1 MVEMDKIV
9 SLCKRGG
16 FIFQPSEMYGGTG
29 SCWDY
34 GPLGVELKNN
44 IKRAWWRD
52 NVQLRSDMVGLDA
65 AILMHPLVWKA
76 SGHLDHFTDPM
87 VDCRACQRRFRA
99 DQIDEEVW
107 VHFCEATKGNKF
119 NIPGGE
125 ACKHCGKKRTLCP
138 ACGKGELTEPRQFN
152 LMFKTFMGPVEE
164 DAAVAYLRPETA
176 QGIFVNFDNV
186 LQAMRLKL
194 PFGIAQ
200 IGKSFRHEITPGNFT
215 FRTREFE
222 QMEIEFFVMRGTDE
236 EWHQRWIDE
245 RFAWYPKYGLRK
257 ENIRLREHEKDELA
271 HYAKRTADI
280 EYLFPMGW
288 SELEG
293 IANRTDFDLKQHAQF
308 SGKSLDYFDEET
320 KQKIIPYVIEP
331 SAGADRGTLAFLV
344 DAYREEEVKGEK
356 RVVLK
361 FHPELA
367 PIKIA
372 VLPLLKKNSRIVETA
387 KKLCVDLRKRW
398 HSVYDDTASIGR
410 LYRRQDEVGTRF
422 WVTVDGQTA
431 GDDKAVA
438 DEKVTIRDRDTME
451 QVRIPMNSLTEVI
464 EKLMAGRWSE
474 VARES
479 GVKKDP
485 DPSG

>member
-9 SLCKRGG
+9 SLSKRRG
-16 FIFQPSEMYGGTG
+16 FIFQSSEIYGGTG

-44 IKRAWWRD
+44 VKRVWWRD
-52 NVQLRSDMVGLDA
+52 SVQNRADMVGLDSS
-65 AILMHPLVWKA
+65 ILMHPRVWQA

-87 VDCRACQRRFRA
+87 VDCRMCKRRFRA
-99 DQIDEEVW
+99 DKLDDESW
-107 VHFCEATKGNKF
+107 VHYCEATNGNKF
-119 NIPGGE
+119 IIPGGE

-164 DAAVAYLRPETA
+164 DAAVTYLRPETA

-186 LQAMRLKL
+186 LQSMRMKL

-200 IGKSFRHEITPGNFT
+200 IGKSFRNEITPGNFT
-215 FRTREFE
+215 FRSRAYE
-222 QMEIEFFVMRGTDE
+222 QMEIEYFDMPGTDE

-245 RFAWYPKYGLRK
+245 RFAWYPRYGIRK
-257 ENIRLREHEKDELA
+257 ENLRLREHEKDELA

-288 SELEG
+288 SELFG
-293 IANRTDFDLKQHAQF
+293 IAERTDYDLKQHTQF
-308 SGKSLDYFDEET
+308 SGKALEYFDEES
-320 KQKIIPYVIEP
+320 KQKIVPYVIEP

-344 DAYREEEVKGEK
+344 DAYHEEEVRGEK

-387 KKLCVDLRKRW
+387 QKLCVDLRRRW

-410 LYRRQDEVGTRF
+410 LYRRQDEVGTPF
-422 WVTVDGQTA
+422 CVTVDVRTV
-431 GDDKAVA
+431 GDDKAAA
-438 DEKVTIRDRDTME
+438 DEKVTIRDRDTMD
-451 QVRIPMNSLTEVI
+451 QVRVPMSSLPAI
-464 EKLMAGRWSE
+464 MAKLMDAGW
-474 VARES
+474 
-479 GVKKDP
+479 P
-485 DPSG
+485 DVFRDH